1 MRRMQGPTTDSHMIL
16 HNRTLALDS
25 GKDRKLYVDKEE
37 RKEEPLE
44 LGEGEVRGQQA
55 ELCEPAQ
62 SGVARNR
69 DMDGQE
75 AVGTLHERL
84 WSAR

>member
-1 MRRMQGPTTDSHMIL
+1 MQRMQGPTTDPHMIL
-16 HNRTLALDS
+16 HNRTLALDA

-44 LGEGEVRGQQA
+44 QGEGEVRGQQA
-55 ELCEPAQ
+55 ELCEPSQ
-62 SGVARNR
+62 TGVARNR
-69 DMDGQE
+69 DMDGQ

-84 WSAR
+84 WSVC

>member
-1 MRRMQGPTTDSHMIL
+1 MQGPTTDPHMIL
-16 HNRTLALDS
+16 HNPTVALDA
-25 GKDRKLYVDKEE
+25 GKDRKLHVDKHE

-44 LGEGEVRGQQA
+44 LGEAEVRGQQG

-62 SGVARNR
+62 SRVAIDR

-75 AVGTLHERL
+75 SVGTLHERL